1 MLYLCTVFDFKH
13 FMKHTIA
20 QIKGTVFWCIG
31 RGLLCIVLVYATA
44 LFTGCKGSVS
54 QEANKALKAAPS
66 EAVEVRRTL
75 FYNGDSLLH
84 YARLAYQDED
94 PEGLY
99 VTGAAAFLRREVSDF
114 PDSCTT
120 VSLDEAAVMLQR
132 AAQLGH
138 ADANQL
144 IHCLNANGVWKH
156 SVPEPAK

>member
-1 MLYLCTVFDFKH
+1 M
-13 FMKHTIA
+13 

-44 LFTGCKGSVS
+44 LFTGCKGNTAQKES
-54 QEANKALKAAPS
+54 KALKAAPS
-66 EAVEVRRTL
+66 GAVEVRRTL

-84 YARLAYQDED
+84 YARLAYEEED

-138 ADANQL
+138 ADAKQL

>member
-1 MLYLCTVFDFKH
+1 
-13 FMKHTIA
+13 MKLKTA
-20 QIKGTVFWCIG
+20 QIKGTFNWRKGSFMLCVGMLCSSA
-31 RGLLCIVLVYATA
+31 LLV
-44 LFTGCKGSVS
+44 GCKGSVS
-54 QEANKALKAAPS
+54 QEAKALKAAPS

-84 YARLAYQDED
+84 YARLAYEEED

-138 ADANQL
+138 ADAKQL